1 MSRTSILG
9 GDRFSFGMISTV
21 VRTEDG
27 TICLGPTFQLSFI
40 FTIKCLCRNIESTF
54 IKHTIACHRK
64 EPTGMFEYIW
74 HDFFL
79 NKLRDMY
86 SFS

>member
-1 MSRTSILG
+1 MPKTIILG

-27 TICLGPTFQLSFI
+27 TICLGPTFQLSF
-40 FTIKCLCRNIESTF
+40 FLTIKCLQKYRNNF
-54 IKHTIACHRK
+54 KKHIIACHRK
-64 EPTGMFEYIW
+64 DPTDVFEYIW

-79 NKLRDMY
+79 TKLRDMY
-86 SFS
+86 SFK